1 MLQETRSKLVRF
13 AEAVLS
19 QADEVVGA
27 IVRDEWERA
36 RQGIEDV
43 QEDARTVQRM
53 IEEETSD
60 ADEA

>member
-1 MLQETRSKLVRF
+1 LVRF